1 MRGQIFPVEDS
12 VTVGGGQG
20 ACVSTRLFADIVRW
34 GWLGPAERRFRA
46 WYPERSWGGGG
57 AGAVIHLPG

>member
-34 GWLGPAERRFRA
+34 DWLGPAERRFRA
-46 WYPERSWGGGG
+46 WYLERGGM
-57 AGAVIHLPG
+57 LEP